1 MSERTDDLSAV
12 ASAFATATA
21 DRLAKADPS
30 EPRLL
35 HNPKWRP
42 VESDWHMIAGN
53 RTVAVLT
60 PNFDTRFPGYR
71 WLSRIVGDDCE
82 DFGWDNVDFETLE
95 IAQTAL
101 EQWWRHACRG
111 EAYRP

>member
-1 MSERTDDLSAV
+1 MSERTDDPPLN
-12 ASAFATATA
+12 
-21 DRLAKADPS
+21 

-35 HNPKWRP
+35 HNPKWQL

-53 RTVAVLT
+53 RTVAVLI
-60 PNFDTRFPGYR
+60 PNFDNRFPRYR
-71 WLSRIVGDDCE
+71 WLSRIVADDCE

-95 IAQTAL
+95 IAQAAL